1 MIIVIKSFGD
11 ETRHGSV
18 RMWQV
23 LDMTWK
29 EIGGK
34 MMREKTVE
42 QCQQKNK
49 KRPTKH
55 NMTKQNISSKLLS
68 DFLRDLHFAQL

>member
-1 MIIVIKSFGD
+1 
-11 ETRHGSV
+11 
-18 RMWQV
+18 
-23 LDMTWK
+23 
-29 EIGGK
+29 